1 MSQDYP
7 DITSHIALLK
17 SHRAEVIQHIADSQR
32 TLRVLDSL
40 LAPHGN
46 SDLFHINDKV
56 VSCSAPNKNKVGL
69 VSKVTESF
77 IHVDPIDTKF
87 SPYKKAHKNLI
98 HFRDLPQQSTELTIF
113 KPASGTSTSPIPSSP
128 EPPTPSTSNPPTIP
142 PVLNLSP
149 TSSSSSNSP
158 HKLSPTISHLRPGRS
173 YRTRT
178 NTSSTTT
185 SSTTFNL
192 RQSTRSSNTTY
203 SVRKRSRPKRVL
215 TPPSNSPIQNLAV
228 APTPL
233 ETPSPATEKRL
244 RLQHQIDRGL
254 QYSGKI
260 KPTTR
265 ITQATIRKRL
275 KRTAEL
281 NSLLSAK
288 RYKSTQKPSP
298 SNSDRTVR
306 RKN

>member
-7 DITSHIALLK
+7 DITSHIELLK
-17 SHRAEVIQHIADSQR
+17 SHRAEVIQHISDSQR
-32 TLRVLDSL
+32 TLRVLNSL
-40 LAPHGN
+40 LAPHEN

-69 VSKVTESF
+69 ISKVTESF

-98 HFRDLPQQSTELTIF
+98 HFRDLSKQSTELTIF
-113 KPASGTSTSPIPSSP
+113 KPASGTSISSFPSSP
-128 EPPTPSTSNPPTIP
+128 EPPTPSTTNAPTTS
-142 PVLNLSP
+142 PVLNSSP
-149 TSSSSSNSP
+149 TSSSSS
-158 HKLSPTISHLRPGRS
+158 RS
-173 YRTRT
+173 FRTRT

-185 SSTTFNL
+185 SSTTIKL
-192 RQSTRSSNTTY
+192 RQSTRSSNTIY
-203 SVRKRSRPKRVL
+203 SVRKRSRPERVH
-215 TPPSNSPIQNLAV
+215 TPPSNSPIQNLSV
-228 APTPL
+228 ASAPL

-254 QYSGKI
+254 QYSGKT

-275 KRTAEL
+275 KRTEEL
-281 NSLLSAK
+281 NSLLAAK
-288 RYKSTQKPSP
+288 RHESTQKPSP

>member
-1 MSQDYP
+1 MSEDTP

-17 SHRAEVIQHIADSQR
+17 SHRAEVIQQISDSQR

-113 KPASGTSTSPIPSSP
+113 KPTSGKSTSPIPPSP
-128 EPPTPSTSNPPTIP
+128 EPPTPSSPNPPTIP
-142 PVLNLSP
+142 PVLNSSP
-149 TSSSSSNSP
+149 TSSSYSNSP

-173 YRTRT
+173 YRTR

-185 SSTTFNL
+185 SSTTINL

-203 SVRKRSRPKRVL
+203 SVRKRSRPERVP

-228 APTPL
+228 ASTLL

-244 RLQHQIDRGL
+244 RLQYQIDRGL

-265 ITQATIRKRL
+265 ITQAPIRKRL

-281 NSLLSAK
+281 NSLLAAK
-288 RYKSTQKPSP
+288 RHKSTQKSSP